1 MPDIDSGTKYYSI
14 TNKLEWRCKYCSK
27 RYTLN
32 GGTRL
37 IKVHIK
43 RLRGSRCTGWWAWK
57 LLQKM
62 LSIDWSEE
70 GRRPHSVG

>member
-1 MPDIDSGTKYYSI
+1 MLYARIELILSI
-14 TNKLEWRCKYCSK
+14 E
-27 RYTLN
+27 
-32 GGTRL
+32 
-37 IKVHIK
+37 

-57 LLQKM
+57 HLRKM